1 MKNIRDEVDEKVF
14 PNKLGSQINNKDYL
28 KNNYPAFAEILS
40 TFSKRIPKEMLDGNV
55 ELLKANWENYV
66 INIINV
72 ESKIKR
78 FANLYDQSRR
88 EKVIGYYRNIA
99 ICPYCGLNEPDT
111 LDHFLPKTAHP
122 LLSITLIKPKIQL
135 RGNYSLLYS
144 IFRNLMDNA
153 IAYAGTNIHINI
165 SCFREDE
172 NYYYFSFADTGI
184 GVSPEHL
191 NRLFERF
198 YRVDKGRSRK
208 LGGTGLGL
216 AIVKNAV
223 LIHGGTISAK
233 NNQGGGLEFVFTLAK
248 ER

>member
-122 LLSITLIKPKIQL
+122 LLSITLYNLIPCCNNCNHKKKV
-135 RGNYSLLYS
+135 YDSSLEPVSFFNPYLNKENPSWLEVKTIDITNQDLNIRYAFNEAAFVNDEQKE
-144 IFRNLMDNA
+144 IFKLTCKELDLLSRYACRSVEFILNQKGIYKNIVRNTQRLE
-153 IAYAGTNIHINI
+153 NI
-165 SCFREDE
+165 
-172 NYYYFSFADTGI
+172 
-184 GVSPEHL
+184 L
-191 NRLFERF
+191 
-198 YRVDKGRSRK
+198 
-208 LGGTGLGL
+208 
-216 AIVKNAV
+216 
-223 LIHGGTISAK
+223 
-233 NNQGGGLEFVFTLAK
+233 K
-248 ER
+248 ES